1 MRVHEPAPDG
11 AVSLHT
17 VRVDAFGT
25 VVIVLALVAV
35 VVAAASYWG
44 SGSLYGGLGKGGLG
58 MDHDERPGAA
68 AGPQSAEAQ
77 EEIRQMLEAK
87 SARREA
93 RGEPPLDVE
102 SELASLTSA
111 VPEADPALRE
121 EVRQLVV
128 ARNERRARQGKE
140 PLDVEAEVERE
151 LRDLRG

>member
-1 MRVHEPAPDG
+1 
-11 AVSLHT
+11 VS
-17 VRVDAFGT
+17 VDAFGT

-35 VVAAASYWG
+35 VVAALSYWG
-44 SGSLYGGLGKGGLG
+44 SGRLYSGLGKGGFG
-58 MDHDERPGAA
+58 MDHDERPSSAA

-93 RGEPPLDVE
+93 RGEAPLDVE
-102 SELASLTSA
+102 SELASLTR
-111 VPEADPALRE
+111 PEPVVDPGLRE